1 MSFREL
7 KSFIQFCFSD
17 LARRLRLKQS

>member
-7 KSFIQFCFSD
+7 S
-17 LARRLRLKQS
+17 LMKQI

>member
-7 KSFIQFCFSD
+7 KS
-17 LARRLRLKQS
+17 LRKK